1 MWHKSWAMR
10 AVHDRSGRWARLTLP
25 LFTNPREGRELELE
39 EITRRESGRLRVPGA
54 EPEGSSGE

>member
-1 MWHKSWAMR
+1 MR